1 MRVSFPYYTGFHE
14 LELPTGAVII
24 EPRAVEALADERA
37 SFLTAVREPI
47 GAGPLGKSISSGER
61 VVIVTSDNTR
71 PLPNAKLVPWII
83 EELRHVPLENI
94 TVLIGTGSH
103 RACSAAEIREMFGNE
118 VSRKLRIVNH
128 DAFDTGGLGR
138 AGVTDR
144 GEEIFLNRVYLEA
157 DKRITVG
164 FIEPHFFAGFSGGPK
179 AVMPGI
185 AGIDA
190 IMRFHSAPVIDDPRA
205 TWGLLHDNPVY
216 EMASRAACLV
226 KPDFSIQVT
235 LGPDHGITGFFCGD
249 VLEAH
254 RAGAGFAME
263 SSMCACGTAF
273 DIVITSNS
281 GHPLDRNFYQTVKGI
296 CAAGEIVAGGGRILC
311 LSHCGEGIPDSSEFH
326 EILKLQRTP
335 GGLLDMIRDPSFA
348 RPEAWQVQKLAA
360 VLSRA
365 EVHLFSTLQREKAA
379 DTHCIQC
386 TDPGALLDRFFERK
400 PDARVAALRYGP
412 LSIPYIKERG
422 GL

>member
-1 MRVSFPYYTGFHE
+1 MRVSFPYGTGFHE
-14 LELPTGAVII
+14 LELPAGAVII
-24 EPRAVEALADERA
+24 EPRAAEALADERA
-37 SFLTAVREPI
+37 SFLASVREPI
-47 GAGPLGKSISSGER
+47 GAAPLRECISSGDR

-83 EELRHVPLENI
+83 EELRHVPPENF

-103 RACSAAEIREMFGNE
+103 RACSAAEIREMFGND
-118 VSRKLRIVNH
+118 VSRTLRIVNH
-128 DAFDTGGLGR
+128 DAFDAGGLGK

-144 GEEIFLNRVYLEA
+144 GGEIFLNREYLEA
-157 DKRITVG
+157 DTRITLG

-205 TWGLLHDNPVY
+205 TWGLLRDNPVY

-235 LGPDHGITGFFCGD
+235 LGPGHGITGFFCGD
-249 VLEAH
+249 VLAAH
-254 RAGAGFAME
+254 RAGAVFARE
-263 SSMCACGTAF
+263 SSMRACDTAF

-281 GHPLDRNFYQTVKGI
+281 GHPLDRNFYQAVKGI
-296 CAAGEIVAGGGRILC
+296 CAAGEIVAGGGRIIS
-311 LSHCGEGIPDSSEFH
+311 LSHCGEGIPDDSEFH
-326 EILKLQRTP
+326 EILKSHGTP

-360 VLSRA
+360 VLARA
-365 EVHLFSTLQREKAA
+365 EVHLFSAMQRDKAA
-379 DTHCIQC
+379 DTHCMHC
-386 TDPGALLDRFFERK
+386 ADPVALLARFMKEK
-400 PDARVAALRYGP
+400 PDARVAALRFGP
-412 LSIPYIKERG
+412 LSIPYIRERG